1 MHALNKRFL
10 FARLLRNEAAADT
23 PPAGGVPAAE
33 APATPPAATPAVSP
47 GADSQVTAPAWH
59 ESIQDA
65 GLKAFIEGKG
75 FKDAGEAVKALQDLE
90 GQTAKPESADAYKL
104 PVPQGQDGAFA
115 TEAAK
120 WMHEAGIPVAQAQ
133 ALATKWNEY
142 QAGQAHAADLA
153 RHQQGEA
160 DVASLRKEWGGQYD
174 ANVELGK
181 RAVRAF
187 AGEAGDAEVLIGKIE
202 GAIGTAETLRLFQ
215 RIGKSMG
222 ESTLNPGDAGSS
234 NGEPQGN
241 SMTEIARDLYG
252 K

>member
-23 PPAGGVPAAE
+23 PPAGGAA
-33 APATPPAATPAVSP
+33 AATPPDSAAATPP
-47 GADSQVTAPAWH
+47 ADSQVTAPSWH

-104 PVPQGQDGAFA
+104 PVPEGQDAAFA

-133 ALATKWNEY
+133 ALATKWNQY
-142 QAGQAHAADLA
+142 QAAQQEQADTA
-153 RHQQGEA
+153 RQQQGER
-160 DVASLRKEWGGQYD
+160 DVQDLKKEWGGQYD
-174 ANVELGK
+174 ANTELAK
-181 RAVRAF
+181 RAVRTFGADEQ
-187 AGEAGDAEVLIGKIE
+187 ALEKISKALGDG
-202 GAIGTAETLRLFQ
+202 ETLRLFH
-215 RIGKSMG
+215 RIGKHLGEGTLIPAGGDRGANPPANSDAARAARMFPSMKT
-222 ESTLNPGDAGSS
+222 S
-234 NGEPQGN
+234 
-241 SMTEIARDLYG
+241 
-252 K
+252 

>member
-23 PPAGGVPAAE
+23 PPAGGAPAAE
-33 APATPPAATPAVSP
+33 TPATPPAATPAVSP

-90 GQTAKPESADAYKL
+90 DQTAKPESADAYKL
-104 PVPQGQDGAFA
+104 PVPEGQDGAFA

-142 QAGQAHAADLA
+142 QAGQAAAADLA
-153 RHQQGEA
+153 RQQQGEA
-160 DVASLRKEWGGQYD
+160 DVAALRKEWGGQYD

-181 RAVRAF
+181 RAVRTFGADEQTLEKISK
-187 AGEAGDAEVLIGKIE
+187 ALGDG
-202 GAIGTAETLRLFQ
+202 ETLRLFH
-215 RIGKSMG
+215 RIGKHLGEGTLIPAGGERGATTPANPETARAARMFPSMK
-222 ESTLNPGDAGSS
+222 L
-234 NGEPQGN
+234 
-241 SMTEIARDLYG
+241 
-252 K
+252 

>member
-10 FARLLRNEAAADT
+10 FARLLRNEAPADT
-23 PPAGGVPAAE
+23 PPAGGSPAAQ
-33 APATPPAATPAVSP
+33 APAADTPAVSP
-47 GADSQVTAPAWH
+47 SAESQPTAPAWH

-104 PVPQGQDGAFA
+104 PVPEGQDGAFA

-133 ALATKWNEY
+133 ALATKWNQY
-142 QAGQAHAADLA
+142 QAAQQEQADTA
-153 RHQQGEA
+153 RQQQGER
-160 DVASLRKEWGGQYD
+160 DVQDLKKEWGGQYD

-181 RAVRAF
+181 RAVRTFGADEQTLEKISK
-187 AGEAGDAEVLIGKIE
+187 ALGDG
-202 GAIGTAETLRLFQ
+202 ETLRLFH
-215 RIGKSMG
+215 RIGKHLGEGTLIPAGGERGATTPANPETARAARMFPSMK
-222 ESTLNPGDAGSS
+222 L
-234 NGEPQGN
+234 
-241 SMTEIARDLYG
+241 
-252 K
+252 

>member
-10 FARLLRNEAAADT
+10 FARLLRSEAAADT
-23 PPAGGVPAAE
+23 PPAGGAPAAE

-104 PVPQGQDGAFA
+104 PVPEGQDGAFA

-142 QAGQAHAADLA
+142 QADQAEAADKA
-153 RHQQGEA
+153 RQQQGEA
-160 DVASLRKEWGGQYD
+160 DVAALRKEWGGQYD

-181 RAVRAF
+181 RAVRTFGADEQTLEKISK
-187 AGEAGDAEVLIGKIE
+187 ALGDG
-202 GAIGTAETLRLFQ
+202 ETLRLFH
-215 RIGKSMG
+215 RIGKHLGEGTLIPAGGERGATTPANPETARAARMFPSMK
-222 ESTLNPGDAGSS
+222 L
-234 NGEPQGN
+234 
-241 SMTEIARDLYG
+241 
-252 K
+252 